1 MKKHERSYAYDK
13 KRNSTVIHQPGDVK
27 TDYKDYAHTVRSH
40 LIFLPLSHP
49 FGEGA
54 IFMHKHIIRLRPR
67 NQGFRDPSLTSSS
80 AFVRTKALLVISF
93 RGRKTESVLQEQT
106 KKRSVA
112 LVRRFFISKT
122 IQGGFI
128 P

>member
-1 MKKHERSYAYDK
+1 MKEHERSYAYDK

-54 IFMHKHIIRLRPR
+54 IFMHKHIIRL
-67 NQGFRDPSLTSSS
+67 
-80 AFVRTKALLVISF
+80 
-93 RGRKTESVLQEQT
+93 
-106 KKRSVA
+106 
-112 LVRRFFISKT
+112 
-122 IQGGFI
+122 
-128 P
+128 

>member
-1 MKKHERSYAYDK
+1 MKEHERSYAYDK

-27 TDYKDYAHTVRSH
+27 TDYNDYAHTVRSH

-54 IFMHKHIIRLRPR
+54 IFMHKHIIRLRPG
-67 NQGFRDPSLTSSS
+67 NQGFRDPTLTSSS

-112 LVRRFFISKT
+112 LVRRFFSSKT

>member
-13 KRNSTVIHQPGDVK
+13 KRNNTVIHQPGDVK
-27 TDYKDYAHTVRSH
+27 TDYKDYAHIVRSH

-93 RGRKTESVLQEQT
+93 RGRKTESVLLEQT

>member
-1 MKKHERSYAYDK
+1 MKEHERSYAYDK

-54 IFMHKHIIRLRPR
+54 IFMLKHIIRLRPG